1 MFPNCPG
8 PIQSQHNMS
17 CGSNA
22 TSRPWFRVCLRSSSV
37 TYVSHIH
44 AYIHTYI
51 HTCMHACMHASIHPS
66 VHPHI
71 HIHACMHTCIHT
83 YIHTYIHTCTHTRTN
98 TIYQYKHTHTHTRTC
113 VYIYI
118 YTHICSHPPRPNDRP
133 LWGRGRVV
141 SVPMHDLPTDGRQ
154 SPLPN
159 SIPKFPNF
167 QHSPQPF
174 FPKFPKCLSFPPER

>member
-118 YTHICSHPPRPNDRP
+118 YTHICSHPPAQTTDHCGEGEGWCPSPCMICQRMGDNHLSQTQFQSFQISNIP
-133 LWGRGRVV
+133 L
-141 SVPMHDLPTDGRQ
+141 S
-154 SPLPN
+154 
-159 SIPKFPNF
+159 
-167 QHSPQPF
+167 
-174 FPKFPKCLSFPPER
+174 LSFQSFQNV